1 MEPISPALDFLHD
14 VGTRIA
20 AADPLHEVLN
30 EIVEF
35 VTDFV
40 SCDSCFI
47 YVLERDQLVL
57 RASKNSHP
65 EVLDRLTIHLGQ
77 GITGWVAEHRE
88 PVVLERNAPHDPRFR
103 PFAELAE
110 DTYESFLSIPVIS
123 RARLV
128 AVINVQHKD
137 PYPFSH
143 REIKSISAIGHLVG
157 AGIEMARLEDE
168 VNELS
173 GKLESRKL
181 IERAKG
187 ILQSELDISEEQAYA
202 MLQKEARDRRI
213 SMKDVAEA
221 VLLSNDL
228 RRARKF
234 GAADKPQ

>member
-35 VTDFV
+35 VSDFV

-47 YVLERDQLVL
+47 YVLEQDELVL

-65 EVLDRLTIHLGQ
+65 EVLDRLRIHLGQ

-88 PVVLERNAPHDPRFR
+88 PVVLECNAPQDARFR

-123 RARLV
+123 RAHLV

-143 REIKSISAIGHLVG
+143 REIKAISTIGHLVG
-157 AGIEMARLEDE
+157 AAIEMARLEDE

-173 GKLESRKL
+173 DKLESRK
-181 IERAKG
+181 IVERAKG
-187 ILQSELDISEEQAYA
+187 ILQSELEISEEEAYG

-213 SMKDVAEA
+213 SMKEVAEA
-221 VLLSNDL
+221 LLLSSEL
-228 RRARKF
+228 RRSRKPPST
-234 GAADKPQ
+234 AKPQ

>member
-1 MEPISPALDFLHD
+1 M
-14 VGTRIA
+14 
-20 AADPLHEVLN
+20 
-30 EIVEF
+30 
-35 VTDFV
+35 
-40 SCDSCFI
+40 
-47 YVLERDQLVL
+47 
-57 RASKNSHP
+57 
-65 EVLDRLTIHLGQ
+65 LDRLAIHLGQ

-88 PVVLERNAPHDPRFR
+88 PVVLERNAPRDPRFR

-128 AVINVQHKD
+128 GVINVQHKD

-143 REIKSISAIGHLVG
+143 REIKAIAAIGHLVG
-157 AGIEMARLEDE
+157 AAIEMAHLEDE

-187 ILQSELDISEEQAYA
+187 ILQSELDISEEQAYG

-221 VLLSNDL
+221 VLLSSDL

-234 GAADKPQ
+234 SGADKPQ